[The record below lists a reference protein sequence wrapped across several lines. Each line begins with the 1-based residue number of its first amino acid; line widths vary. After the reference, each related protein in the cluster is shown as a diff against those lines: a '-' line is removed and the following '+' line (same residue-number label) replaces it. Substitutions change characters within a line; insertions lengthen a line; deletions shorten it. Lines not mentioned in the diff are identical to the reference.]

1 MKYLRAILVDDE
13 RLARERMR
21 NLLNEYPGL
30 RVVGTAG
37 SLPEAVALLGH
48 ASPDVVFLDISMPPA
63 NGFELLPHLE
73 EWTQVV
79 FVTAYS
85 KHAVRAFKAQA
96 LDYLLKP
103 VRPERLAQT
112 IERVRAMAAL
122 KRRPTKVR
130 VGEKITQD
138 DDRHWERIPIDEIAA
153 VTGQG
158 NYSRIHI
165 LDGGDLA
172 VRRTMQE
179 WNAQLAAAGF
189 VALTRSMLIHPAAI
203 SQLEIIS
210 RDETFVHLYGVP
222 EPFRLGRAASLR
234 ARRCFRD
241 RGRRKTGPG
250 EPARPGETDVTDP

>member
-1 MKYLRAILVDDE
+1 
-13 RLARERMR
+13 
-21 NLLNEYPGL
+21 
-30 RVVGTAG
+30 
-37 SLPEAVALLGH
+37 
-48 ASPDVVFLDISMPPA
+48 
-63 NGFELLPHLE
+63 
-73 EWTQVV
+73 
-79 FVTAYS
+79 
-85 KHAVRAFKAQA
+85 
-96 LDYLLKP
+96 LLKP

-130 VGEKITQD
+130 AGEKVTQD

-158 NYSRIHI
+158 NYSHIHI
-165 LDGGDLA
+165 LDGGNLA

-179 WNAQLAAAGF
+179 WNAQLAADGF
-189 VALTRSMLIHPAAI
+189 VALTRSLLIHPAAI

-210 RDETFVHLYGVP
+210 RDETLVHLYGVP

-241 RGRRKTGPG
+241 RGRRPTGPG
-250 EPARPGETDVTDP
+250 EPAGPGATDVTGP